1 MLKLI
6 YSKKILFL
14 TILQFFFFN
23 LSYSD
28 SIKKFEIYGNDRISD
43 ETILMFSDLEI
54 GQDITENDLN
64 DALKELYYT
73 DYFKDVSI
81 SVEKNIVIIKVV
93 ENPIIQKIII
103 NGVKEGNLL
112 EIIDDVTSKIN
123 KYPLIDSKISDQ
135 VNLLKNILKSYGY
148 YFVKLETKYVE
159 NDNNTV
165 DLIYNFDLGD
175 IAKIKRIKFIGN
187 KIFSDGTLRNV
198 IVSEETK
205 FWKFITRNKYLDS
218 NRIKTDVLKLDK
230 FYRNRGYY
238 AVKIKST
245 TAIINEENQF
255 ELVFNINA
263 GEKFYFDKV
272 KINETKNIEI
282 ENFKIFQEKFDK
294 LSGEKYSQKKVQNL
308 VNDLNDYTLNNDFI
322 FINANFEEI
331 IKENNKIDVN
341 INFDDIK
348 KTYVDRINILGNFIT
363 DEKVIRNML
372 IIDEGDPFNKILF
385 EKSISDM
392 KSENLFKSVNYNV
405 KDDKNIKKVI
415 DIKVE
420 EKPTGEI
427 FAGAGTGTTGSS
439 ITAGIKENNY
449 LGLGIK
455 LDTNLS
461 ITEDS
466 IKGRFFVINPN
477 YKNSDKSVK
486 TVVESSTT
494 DFMSTSGYKTSRTGL
509 SLGTEFEQY
518 NNFFVNVEISN
529 FYEDLKT
536 SSNATSIVKKQ
547 EGNYFENLL
556 TYSLKL
562 NKLDQNFEPTD
573 GFVNFFSQTLPII
586 SDDLSIENTF
596 TSAAYHTV
604 ADNLILSA
612 NLYMQAINSLEDNVR
627 ISKRVYVP
635 SRRLRGFESG
645 KIGPKDGS
653 QFIGGNYATSLNL
666 NSTMPNIFFENEDVD
681 FNLFLDFANVWEVD
695 YDKSLDSNKIRSST
709 GISLNWFSP
718 IGPFTFSYAIPLS
731 EADTDI
737 TEKFRFQIG
746 TSF

>member
-1 MLKLI
+1 
-6 YSKKILFL
+6 
-14 TILQFFFFN
+14 
-23 LSYSD
+23 
-28 SIKKFEIYGNDRISD
+28 
-43 ETILMFSDLEI
+43 MFSDLEI

-93 ENPIIQKIII
+93 ENPIIQNIII

-294 LSGEKYSQKKVQNL
+294 LSGEKYSQKKFQNL

-392 KSENLFKSVNYNV
+392 KSENLFKSVNYSV

-439 ITAGIKENNY
+439 ITAGVKENNY

-455 LDTNLS
+455 LDSNLS

-466 IKGRFFVINPN
+466 IKGKFFVINPN

-486 TVVESSTT
+486 TVVESSTN